1 MTHLFLF
8 QIGPVQT
15 FIAQARRTQDLFIGS
30 HLLSELATAG
40 VISASALP
48 GFKSIFPVLENGR
61 VKGGAPHR
69 FAFLCDAN
77 PTQVAERVETAVKR
91 RWRDGFALPVRKFV
105 EDAAGGEDWVKT
117 FERQIDNWLEFYW
130 VAVPYS
136 DHVESFRRAS
146 AAMAQRKYARM
157 FTQVEEPSY
166 KCTLTGAQSAL
177 NINWNRLRKRLGDE
191 DEKVFRLNENL
202 GSLALVKRLAA
213 LAGCI
218 QDQDYEGFP
227 STNQIAADDPNWRES
242 DSPKDAKEVT
252 GYLAVLHMD
261 GDQMGARLS
270 DLNSLRAH
278 QEFSHNLAVFA
289 AEGAL
294 VTIEKFGGK
303 TGRLVYSGG
312 DDVLALLPL
321 RHVLKCAD
329 ELRKLFFSMTNC
341 RSSAGIAITPANL
354 PLDMALELARQAEED
369 AKEVYGRDALVFVE
383 AHGSGQLR
391 EAGAK
396 WEIVEFLQT
405 IQALFE
411 RQALSGKFGYDL
423 LAIDHDLSGAEL
435 REAREMEIYRLAK
448 RRIQEGASK
457 ETKQDIAQMVQKMI
471 DLVEIKRKWNPDS
484 PDEIP
489 TSAVPTWSAMANW
502 IILARFLA
510 QGVRAGQEAVKA

>member
-40 VISASALP
+40 VMAASTMP
-48 GFKSIFPVLENGR
+48 GFKAIFPILENGQ

-77 PTQVAERVETAVKR
+77 PTQVAEHVETSVKR
-91 RWRDGFALPVRKFV
+91 RWHDGFALPVRSLV
-105 EDAAGGEDWVKT
+105 ERAVSNGNWADT

-130 VAVPYS
+130 VAVPYRN
-136 DHVESFRRAS
+136 HVESFQHAS

-157 FTQVEEPSY
+157 FTQVEEPGY

-177 NINWNRLRKRLGDE
+177 NINWNRLRKHLQDSEGKIIRP
-191 DEKVFRLNENL
+191 NENL

-213 LAGCI
+213 IAGCI
-218 QDQDYEGFP
+218 QDRDYERFP

-242 DSPKDAKEVT
+242 ESPKDAKEVT

-261 GDQMGARLS
+261 GDQMGKRLS
-270 DLNSLRAH
+270 ELHTLEEH
-278 QEFSHNLAVFA
+278 QRFSRDLAVFA
-289 AEGAL
+289 AEGAR
-294 VTIEKFGGK
+294 VTVEKYGGR

-321 RHVLKCAD
+321 RHVLRCAD

-369 AKEVYGRDALVFVE
+369 AKEVYGRDAVVFME

-396 WEIVEFLQT
+396 WEIIEFLQT
-405 IQALFE
+405 VQTLFE
-411 RQALSGKFGYDL
+411 QQALSGKLGYDL
-423 LAIDHDLSGAEL
+423 LTIDHDMFGAEL
-435 REAREMEIYRLAK
+435 RDARDKEVRRLAK
-448 RRIQEGASK
+448 RRTQENAST
-457 ETKQDIAQMVQKMI
+457 ETKQAIDEMVGNMI
-471 DLVEIKRKWNPDS
+471 RLVEPEDDS
-484 PDEIP
+484 TP
-489 TSAVPTWSAMANW
+489 AVPTWSAMANW

-510 QGVRAGQEAVKA
+510 QEERVGQKVVKV

>member
-40 VISASALP
+40 VMAASTLS
-48 GFKSIFPVLENGR
+48 GFEAIFPVLENGK

-69 FAFLCDAN
+69 FAFLCDDN
-77 PTQVAERVETAVKR
+77 PTQVAERVETAVKS
-91 RWRDGFALPVRKFV
+91 RWRDGFAFPVRKFV
-105 EDAAGGEDWVKT
+105 EDATGSGDWVKA

-136 DHVESFRRAS
+136 DHVESFKRAS

-157 FTQVEEPSY
+157 FTQVEEPGY

-177 NINWNRLRKRLGDE
+177 NINWNRLRKRLDDE
-191 DEKVFRLNENL
+191 DEKIFRTNENL

-218 QDQDYEGFP
+218 QDQGYEGFP
-227 STNQIAADDPNWRES
+227 STNQIAADDPTWHES
-242 DSPKDAKEVT
+242 ESPKDAKEVT
-252 GYLAVLHMD
+252 GYLVVLHMD
-261 GDQMGARLS
+261 GDQMG
-270 DLNSLRAH
+270 NHLRNLKTLAAH
-278 QEFSHNLAVFA
+278 QEFSRNLAIFA

-294 VTIEKFGGK
+294 VTVEKYGGK

-321 RHVLKCAD
+321 RHVLRCAD
-329 ELRKLFFSMTNC
+329 ELRKLFFSMTHC

-383 AHGSGQLR
+383 AHGSGRLR

-396 WEIVEFLQT
+396 WEIIEFLQT

-411 RQALSGKFGYDL
+411 QQVLSGKFGYDL
-423 LAIDHDLSGAEL
+423 LAIDHDMFGAEL
-435 REAREMEIYRLAK
+435 REARDKEVRRLAK
-448 RRIQEGASK
+448 RRIQEGVSAK
-457 ETKQDIAQMVQKMI
+457 TKQAIDEIIDNMI
-471 DLVEIKRKWNPDS
+471 RLVEPEDDS
-484 PDEIP
+484 TP
-489 TSAVPTWSAMANW
+489 AVPTWSAMANW

-510 QGVRAGQEAVKA
+510 QGVRAGQEAVTA

>member
-40 VISASALP
+40 VMAASALP
-48 GFKSIFPVLENGR
+48 GFKAIFPVLENGE

-69 FAFLCDAN
+69 FAFLCEAN
-77 PTQVAERVETAVKR
+77 PARVAERVETAVKS
-91 RWRDGFALPVRKFV
+91 RWRDGFAFPVRKFV

-136 DHVESFRRAS
+136 DHVESFKRAS

-157 FTQVEEPSY
+157 FMQVEEPGY
-166 KCTLTGAQSAL
+166 KCTLTGAQSVL
-177 NINWNRLRKRLGDE
+177 NINWNRLRKHLQD
-191 DEKVFRLNENL
+191 NEGKIVRPNESL
-202 GSLALVKRLAA
+202 GSLALIKRLAA
-213 LAGCI
+213 IAGCI

-227 STNQIAADDPNWRES
+227 STNQIAADDPNWHES
-242 DSPKDAKEVT
+242 ESPKDAKEVT

-261 GDQMGARLS
+261 GDQMGNRLGN
-270 DLNSLRAH
+270 LKTLTAH
-278 QEFSHNLAVFA
+278 QEFSRNLAVFA

-294 VTIEKFGGK
+294 VTVEKFGGK

-321 RHVLKCAD
+321 RHVLRCAD

-354 PLDMALELARQAEED
+354 PLDMALELARQAEEN
-369 AKEVYGRDALVFVE
+369 AKEVYGRNAVVFVE

-391 EAGAK
+391 EAGAG
-396 WEIVEFLQT
+396 WEIIEFLQT

-411 RQALSGKFGYDL
+411 QQVLSGKFGYDL
-423 LAIDHDLSGAEL
+423 LAIDHDLFGAEL
-435 REAREMEIYRLAK
+435 REARDKEVRRLAK
-448 RRIQEGASK
+448 RRTQEGAST
-457 ETKQDIAQMVQKMI
+457 ETKQAIEKAVGNMI
-471 DLVEIKRKWNPDS
+471 RLVEPEDNS
-484 PDEIP
+484 PP
-489 TSAVPTWSAMANW
+489 AVPTWSAMANW